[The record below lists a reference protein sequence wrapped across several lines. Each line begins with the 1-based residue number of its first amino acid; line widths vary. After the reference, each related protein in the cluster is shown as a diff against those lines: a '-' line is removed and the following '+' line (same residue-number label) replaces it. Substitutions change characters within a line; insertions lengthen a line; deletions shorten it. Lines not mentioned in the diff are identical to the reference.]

1 MAQANNNNEFADRL
15 RQILENKTKDEL
27 IDSMIDLMM
36 LSIASCLF
44 SNNENTCRVHQTLDH
59 LGVNFNPLRMD
70 KDVYE
75 RVIRP
80 QIREQQKIDM
90 TIHNQMNEILKDK
103 NESV

>member
-1 MAQANNNNEFADRL
+1 MARANSNNEFSDRL
-15 RQILENKTKDEL
+15 RKILENKTKDEL

-36 LSIASCLF
+36 LSIASGIL

-59 LGVNFNPLRMD
+59 LSVNFNPLRMD

-75 RVIRP
+75 RVILP

-103 NESV
+103 KESV